1 MKIDGD
7 KMTNIK
13 ETKKVVLFVCTGN
26 TCRSPMAAAIFN
38 HFAEQEEIN
47 WFARSAGIAT
57 ETGLPI
63 SDDAKTAINEYGI
76 YIEDHMSRQLDERM
90 LIDANIVLTMTK
102 TQRDLLHIYFP
113 EKKDKVFSVAE
124 FTDFHG
130 DIEDPYGKGL
140 EKYQETAKILMEI
153 IPKVLNVLTSQN

>member
-1 MKIDGD
+1 MLS
-7 KMTNIK
+7 
-13 ETKKVVLFVCTGN
+13 KK
-26 TCRSPMAAAIFN
+26 
-38 HFAEQEEIN
+38 EIN
-47 WFARSAGIAT
+47 WFEISRIAT

-102 TQRDLLHIYFP
+102 NSEDLLHIYFP
-113 EKKDKVFSVAE
+113 EKRQSFSVAE